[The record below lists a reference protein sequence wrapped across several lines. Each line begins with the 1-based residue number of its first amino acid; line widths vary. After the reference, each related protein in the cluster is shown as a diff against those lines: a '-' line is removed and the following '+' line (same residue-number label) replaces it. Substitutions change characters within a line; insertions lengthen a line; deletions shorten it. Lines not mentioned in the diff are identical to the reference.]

1 MNPNDHIKVFL
12 IEDNNDDAVLIRRF
26 LTAGQNMHIDVE
38 RADTLSS
45 ALKRLGEEKY
55 DVILSD
61 LGLSDSWGLVTFGK
75 VHAANPEVPVIILTG
90 LDDEAAALEA
100 VHRGAQDYLVKSQ
113 INSRNLIRVIRHSI
127 ERQRLMAQLANSL
140 KEIKILQGLLPIC
153 ASCKKIRDD
162 KGSWKQMES
171 YISEHSQAQF
181 SHGLC
186 PDCAVKAHE
195 DIS

>member
-12 IEDNNDDAVLIRRF
+12 IEDSNDDAELIRRF

-38 RADTLSS
+38 RVDTLSS
-45 ALKRLGEEKY
+45 AFKRLGEEKY

-75 VHAANPEVPVIILTG
+75 VHASSPEVPVIVLTG

-113 INSRNLIRVIRHSI
+113 IDSRNMIQVIRHSI

-140 KEIKILQGLLPIC
+140 KEMKILQGLLPIC
-153 ASCKKIRDD
+153 ASCKKICDD

-171 YISEHSQAQF
+171 YISEHSQAQI

-186 PDCAVKAHE
+186 PDCAV
-195 DIS
+195 

>member
-12 IEDNNDDAVLIRRF
+12 IEDSNDDAELIRRF

-38 RADTLSS
+38 RVDTLSS

-75 VHAANPEVPVIILTG
+75 VHASSPEVPVIVLTG

-113 INSRNLIRVIRHSI
+113 IDSRNMIQVIRHSI

-140 KEIKILQGLLPIC
+140 KEMKILQGLLPIC
-153 ASCKKIRDD
+153 ASCKKICDD

-171 YISEHSQAQF
+171 YISEHSQVQF

-186 PDCAVKAHE
+186 PDCATKTRE
-195 DIS
+195 E